1 MSEGPIEAG
10 YVYIWRY
17 EVALEQREAFE
28 RLCGPDGAWVRL
40 FSRSADWLSTEL
52 LADLD
57 RPGVY
62 VTIDRWRTR
71 SAYDEF
77 RASVGEEWAE
87 IDQQGEQLTLSE
99 EEVACLELVG
109 MSRGTPTEN
118 QR

>member
-1 MSEGPIEAG
+1 MSDAE
-10 YVYIWRY
+10 YVYAWRY
-17 EVALEQREAFE
+17 EVAPERRHAFE
-28 RLCGPDGAWVRL
+28 RLYGPDGAWVQL

-62 VTIDRWRTR
+62 VTIDRWRSR

-77 RASVGEEWAE
+77 RASVGAEWAE
-87 IDQQGEQLTLSE
+87 IDQQGEQLTLNE
-99 EEVACLELVG
+99 EEVARLEPVG
-109 MSRGTPTEN
+109 MSRGTPTED